1 MARLDQEA
9 GQVGR
14 LARRTA
20 VEADRA
26 GVVLISLTPRLS
38 MDSDVISTCLGG
50 GSCRLREMRPLGV
63 IGTRP
68 HGMLHHQDVTSCGDH
83 SL

>member
-1 MARLDQEA
+1 MASCGDSCDVGMRWVMARLDQEA

-38 MDSDVISTCLGG
+38 MDSDVISPCLVEG
-50 GSCRLREMRPLGV
+50 RA
-63 IGTRP
+63 
-68 HGMLHHQDVTSCGDH
+68 D
-83 SL
+83 